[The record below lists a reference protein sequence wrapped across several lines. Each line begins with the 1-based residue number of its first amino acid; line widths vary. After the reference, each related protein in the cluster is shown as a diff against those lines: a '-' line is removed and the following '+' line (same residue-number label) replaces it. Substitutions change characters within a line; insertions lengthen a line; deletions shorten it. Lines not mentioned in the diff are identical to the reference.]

1 MTIEA
6 GQERSSAAER
16 SRAGHLADLGMQ
28 ARYHRDRHRLYA
40 ARMGGSRPWSPSKLR
55 ELKRLREVAES
66 ALGRAKHHQREVAE
80 STSQG
85 STPNRLEKQP

>member
-1 MTIEA
+1 MRSEA
-6 GQERSSAAER
+6 GQERFSVAER
-16 SRAGHLADLGMQ
+16 SQARHLADLGMQ

-66 ALGRAKHHQREVAE
+66 ALGRAKHHRRQVDEP
-80 STSQG
+80 TSQG